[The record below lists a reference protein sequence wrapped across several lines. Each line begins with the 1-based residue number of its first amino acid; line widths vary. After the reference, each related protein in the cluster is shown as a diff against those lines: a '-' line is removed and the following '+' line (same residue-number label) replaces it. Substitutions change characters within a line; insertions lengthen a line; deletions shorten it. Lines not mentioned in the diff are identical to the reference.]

1 RTSPL
6 LQKPRY
12 SGQTKRH
19 PVRTHNTL
27 LPGGRR
33 SGLVHDLPGT
43 GSKTS
48 AYGVS
53 GTTKTACFRAA
64 SQPIA
69 EKRSVARS
77 SDPPAHRVRCAS
89 HPPCV
94 ALLMRLDRFLS
105 NLPRFNRKSVRLA
118 LASGRVQVDG
128 QITTDP
134 HYDVREFSC
143 VVLDA
148 EILQP
153 GKAARYF
160 MLHKPQG
167 CVSATT
173 DAQHAT
179 VLDLLDEPD
188 KHELHIAG
196 RLDFNTTGLMLIT
209 NDGQWSRRLTQP
221 QTKMPKVYY
230 VETEQLIDER
240 YALTFAEGLFFSFEN
255 IITQPAQLTVLGPR
269 SARLSIIEGRYHQV
283 KRMFGHF
290 DNKVLQLHRESI
302 GALILDP
309 ALPPG
314 GYRSLQAA
322 EVALF

>member
-1 RTSPL
+1 
-6 LQKPRY
+6 
-12 SGQTKRH
+12 
-19 PVRTHNTL
+19 
-27 LPGGRR
+27 
-33 SGLVHDLPGT
+33 
-43 GSKTS
+43 
-48 AYGVS
+48 
-53 GTTKTACFRAA
+53 
-64 SQPIA
+64 
-69 EKRSVARS
+69 
-77 SDPPAHRVRCAS
+77 
-89 HPPCV
+89 
-94 ALLMRLDRFLS
+94 MRLDRFLS

-143 VVLDA
+143 VAFDMQ
-148 EILQP
+148 ILQP

-160 MLHKPQG
+160 MLHKQQG

-221 QTKMPKVYY
+221 HTKMPKVYY

-322 EVALF
+322 EIALF